1 MSIFKST
8 VKLTCDDEVEAY
20 ILEHRAAKGFL
31 PNLKDL
37 NGVPVKITDPALRE
51 KERNIRLVMNK
62 MWAYA
67 GTYRIVTED

>member
-1 MSIFKST
+1 
-8 VKLTCDDEVEAY
+8 
-20 ILEHRAAKGFL
+20 LEHRATKGFL